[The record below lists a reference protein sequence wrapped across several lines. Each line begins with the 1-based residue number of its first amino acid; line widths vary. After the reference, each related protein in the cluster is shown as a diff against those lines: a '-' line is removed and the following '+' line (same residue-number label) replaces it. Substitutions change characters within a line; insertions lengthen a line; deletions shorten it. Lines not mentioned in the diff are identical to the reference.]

1 MIKSWENLHTSIPHN
16 SSQTILREYDH
27 FHEDRGHAKLLPQLR
42 DPLLMYL
49 VPTATCN
56 MIKMLR
62 FNAAMFVMCR
72 QWLTDNIVFSSA
84 RSWGHQQTSLYNS
97 EIKYSNW
104 VKLVIWLA
112 TFNQNALFQNDTML
126 TFVFKISAP
135 LSGCNDI
142 VNAPSWYAIFFISLQ
157 EPASLSNFTETYL
170 AMQGWN
176 NACDLEKPLRVRY
189 FIEV

>member
-1 MIKSWENLHTSIPHN
+1 MKSYQKCFQKLSNAFWNPTWLCENLHTSIPQN

-27 FHEDRGHAKLLPQLR
+27 FHEDRGHAKLLPPLR

-97 EIKYSNW
+97 EIKYSHW
-104 VKLVIWLA
+104 VKLVSWLA
-112 TFNQNALFQNDTML
+112 TFNQNA
-126 TFVFKISAP
+126 
-135 LSGCNDI
+135 
-142 VNAPSWYAIFFISLQ
+142 FIQ
-157 EPASLSNFTETYL
+157 
-170 AMQGWN
+170 
-176 NACDLEKPLRVRY
+176 CR
-189 FIEV
+189 EVPVL